1 MKKILILLAAIL
13 AAAAC
18 GGPVRKT
25 ARGFKAEGALSR
37 FDVICYAPDI
47 IQVVKSPLY
56 GHVDPT
62 PTASVVLRPQKVD
75 FDFRVGEDGK
85 PCLVTDSLRVEL
97 DIAAGTFSFYRAD
110 GSLLVREQPE
120 AVSHE
125 EIHRDSCWRTARR
138 CTVSAST
145 GGAGWTSAENGT
157 ISRMSTWRLPSP
169 SSTP

>member
-1 MKKILILLAAIL
+1 MAALL
-13 AAAAC
+13 AAAC
-18 GGPVRKT
+18 GGPAQKT

-56 GHVDPT
+56 GNVDPT

-75 FDFRVGEDGK
+75 FDFWVNEDGN

-97 DIAAGTFSFYRAD
+97 DIAAGTFSFWRAD
-110 GSLLVREQPE
+110 GALLVREQPE

-125 EIHRDSCWRTARR
+125 EIHQGFLLEDGEAVYGLGEHRGSGMDQRGKQYHLENVNMEIAIPLIHS
-138 CTVSAST
+138 VKGYAS
-145 GGAGWTSAENGT
+145 
-157 ISRMSTWRLPSP
+157 
-169 SSTP
+169 